1 MYIRLRQTGEEKRE
15 RVLTGITYRQPGK
28 RARERGKQPTTE
40 KKEIRRAAPATAD
53 GTVSRTCA
61 RCLEFG
67 LQERTVL
74 SSGLAKGLLPS
85 TSFSG
90 GAPSGHPLAIPPA
103 RPPHRT
109 DILSAKGPSFPQ
121 KMFQVSQAPELSAK
135 QHFSELTSR
144 TTRVTSPCPR
154 HQVHIP

>member
-103 RPPHRT
+103 RPPPTGQTFSQPRVL
-109 DILSAKGPSFPQ
+109 LSPRRCSKFPRLLN
-121 KMFQVSQAPELSAK
+121 SLPNN
-135 QHFSELTSR
+135 
-144 TTRVTSPCPR
+144 TSPSSLLER
-154 HQVHIP
+154 LE